1 MRTGTSTPTPE
12 ESLRLAPLDQVGS
25 YGVAVAV
32 VPAYPVGCVGGV
44 YEGHNRHYSHHRNEQ
59 EPNED
64 HGQQP
69 RHRPAHGQ
77 YYEPA
82 YLVPHR
88 LQRVEGHL
96 LRAVLID
103 QPDYQCCN
111 RP

>member
-32 VPAYPVGCVGGV
+32 VPAYPVSRVGGV
-44 YEGHNRHYSHHRNEQ
+44 YKGHNRHYSHNRNEQ

-64 HGQQP
+64 HGQEP

-77 YYEPA
+77 YHEPP

-88 LQRVEGHL
+88 FQRVEGHL
-96 LRAVLID
+96 PRTVLKD
-103 QPDYQCCN
+103 QPN
-111 RP
+111 E